1 MHARVSIRQIQPGKM
16 EEAIRIVK
24 ESGGPAARQRPGYGG
39 GITLADRSTGKVLN
53 ITLWQTE
60 EDMMAHETA
69 ADRQQ
74 MTERYSEITIG
85 PNLTE
90 HYEAY
95 SSTLFQA

>member
-1 MHARVSIRQIQPGKM
+1 LHARVNIRQIQPGKM

-39 GITLADRSTGKVLN
+39 GIMLADRSTGKVLN

-60 EDMMAHETA
+60 EDMMAWETSS
-69 ADRQQ
+69 DRQPQ
-74 MTERYSEITIG
+74 SERYSYITIG
-85 PNLTE
+85 PSLTE
-90 HYEAY
+90 HYKAY